1 MYGENQK
8 NDGIQNFC
16 GKKSDH
22 VQWYAGT
29 LPGFAKKQKDG

>member
-8 NDGIQNFC
+8 NDGIQNFWV
-16 GKKSDH
+16 KKSDRVH
-22 VQWYAGT
+22 WYAGT